1 MANPTQEFLDALK
14 EADKVA
20 FINTLISAHGGGLTP
35 DEKKKLGYI
44 LVTKTAN
51 LDIMSDNIQ
60 VAFNRIA
67 ALGLDASGQNLMSTK
82 DIELLT
88 KQVISA
94 DPVVA
99 GKDNRLMSVAS
110 VLKALTD
117 MSGAFI
123 KKGVSNLV
131 IGDRSGEAQLTLDAK
146 TGDASH
152 VVFKR
157 DGVAK
162 SSMGVI
168 ASNNDELIIEQ
179 RANDDVRFIIP
190 AGNTIVAKIGTE
202 FKTVAFTDSLPV
214 AKTITDVAEI
224 DATGVYDGTDIAQ
237 APITGDVIIEAYKD
251 AKGDFDLSCK
261 GADMR
266 RYEGGKQ
273 KGTSGAIHWG
283 TVAPDHLFGTTV
295 PADTLGQDGDI
306 YFKVK

>member
-44 LVTKTAN
+44 LATKTAN

-82 DIELLT
+82 EIELLT

-94 DPVVA
+94 DPAVA

-157 DGVAK
+157 DGIPK
-162 SSMGVI
+162 SSMGAI

-179 RANDDVRFIIP
+179 RSNDDVRFILP
-190 AGNTIVAKIGTE
+190 TGNNIVAKIGTK
-202 FKTVAFTDSLPV
+202 FHTLAMID
-214 AKTITDVAEI
+214 DVER
-224 DATGVYDGTDIAQ
+224 
-237 APITGDVIIEAYKD
+237 
-251 AKGDFDLSCK
+251 L
-261 GADMR
+261 
-266 RYEGGKQ
+266 
-273 KGTSGAIHWG
+273 IHEYR
-283 TVAPDHLFGTTV
+283 TTV
-295 PADTLGQDGDI
+295 DYDTAGATPTRAECKLAFITLPHFDW
-306 YFKVK
+306 